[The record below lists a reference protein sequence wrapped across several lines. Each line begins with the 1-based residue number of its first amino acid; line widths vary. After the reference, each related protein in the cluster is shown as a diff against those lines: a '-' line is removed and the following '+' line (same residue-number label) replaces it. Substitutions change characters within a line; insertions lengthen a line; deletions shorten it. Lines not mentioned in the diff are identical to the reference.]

1 MCFNIF
7 LQLQLSLPAEDL
19 NDQRIDN
26 ICRNQSVLYYGCTN
40 FFLEIEQEDELRKYG
55 KSKEHRPSP
64 IVGLV
69 CLWMQM
75 GFRLPLTSIQEI
87 RMSRQP

>member
-26 ICRNQSVLYYGCTN
+26 ICRNQSVLYYDCTN
-40 FFLEIEQEDELRKYG
+40 FFFEIEQEVIRDFD
-55 KSKEHRPSP
+55 
-64 IVGLV
+64 
-69 CLWMQM
+69 CLKFYIL
-75 GFRLPLTSIQEI
+75 FRCRTWIKDKPPVQWY
-87 RMSRQP
+87 Q